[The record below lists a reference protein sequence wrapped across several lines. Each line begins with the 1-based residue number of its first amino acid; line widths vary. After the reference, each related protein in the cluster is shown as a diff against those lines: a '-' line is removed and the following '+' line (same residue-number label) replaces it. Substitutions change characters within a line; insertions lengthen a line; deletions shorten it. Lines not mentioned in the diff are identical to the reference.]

1 MERDQDPSAEG
12 AASFHALDDRL
23 DPLAPGR
30 RRQNPHAQ
38 TPSTTNRPKR
48 REETMKMFAQ
58 QKDTADPGYWTEIY
72 RHEGCRLQTQR
83 RVLKP
88 RKRLIFQE
96 PITGQALRKSFRS
109 MPTD

>member
-1 MERDQDPSAEG
+1 
-12 AASFHALDDRL
+12 
-23 DPLAPGR
+23 
-30 RRQNPHAQ
+30 
-38 TPSTTNRPKR
+38 
-48 REETMKMFAQ
+48 MKMFAQ